1 MVGHPNE
8 QQKPR
13 GKRWPWIALGV
24 LLAVAATPSVV
35 AQFIDPPSTSGPAQR
50 SDNSG
55 MARVMCEDFVKDR
68 LVSPTSAD
76 FSRPDVRNAGGSDY
90 WVAGSVDA
98 DNRMGAAIRIDY
110 ECTVRDEG
118 DGSWTLQNMEHTER

>member
-1 MVGHPNE
+1 MSIPKPWWQESRYIVG
-8 QQKPR
+8 
-13 GKRWPWIALGV
+13 GIVGV
-24 LLAVAATPSVV
+24 LLLGAGVEAALGGEQDGRGPSGDR
-35 AQFIDPPSTSGPAQR
+35 A
-50 SDNSG
+50 
-55 MARVMCEDFVKDR
+55 MARVMCEDFVKER

-110 ECTVRDEG
+110 ECIVRNEG
-118 DGSWTLQNMEHTER
+118 DSWVLVDMEHSER